1 MRSADFLYGLLPAIY
16 REKDVSRGEPLRA
29 LFAILQQQYD
39 LLEDDIGALY
49 HDWFVETCEPWV
61 LPYIAELLGATEV
74 TRRDYPAVDLRCM
87 VANTLAFR
95 RRKGLPAT
103 FEAVMACATGW
114 ASHVSE
120 GAASVAMSATARR
133 PRRGA
138 ADTVSMRA
146 SWALDRLG
154 GAFDPVRRTAGVRSG
169 SLYNLDRLGVFLWRL
184 QGYPLRGVTAG
195 VPAAAAAKQG
205 GLTFHPLG
213 RDMPLF
219 NRPSRNRTIEQ
230 RTALRDV
237 PAPLSR
243 RMLAD
248 EIASGGAGRR
258 GDERFLLSEFP
269 AFAIFLVARTHT
281 GKHEPVKA
289 HPLKADE
296 MVIADLA
303 SWTPPAVPRTA
314 RVAVD
319 PERGRFMLLH
329 PADRKHAV
337 LTDHCYGF
345 AGDIG
350 GGPYPRPALTHL
362 PDQNVW
368 RGWVGGSGGQDDE
381 HFTSLGAALKR
392 WAEQDRNG
400 IIEIADNR
408 TYDLL
413 DHSGAEASIAL
424 IERHRRLVIQAAPY
438 HRPCLRGT
446 LAVSAG
452 TAGGTLQLDGLLIG
466 GTIRISGGVD
476 LTLHHCRIIP
486 RAGQPAISASAGQRG
501 DLMVT
506 LEGSIAGP
514 LRLPAEAGKLR
525 ISRSI
530 VDGNGRA
537 ALAAP
542 GGHAGTATAQAA
554 HFRDAAPSAA
564 ITRATILGPAV
575 LERLEASDSIF
586 TRPLRVISQHEGYV
600 RHCALPAESRAPHHQ
615 YACQLTGP
623 ALVEGASESGSAK
636 HVRPIFTSLDADH
649 PGYAHLSPKCPKEI
663 RAGAS
668 DGAEM
673 GVFHGLNEVQREEN
687 LRAVLEDYLPF
698 NLEPRVI
705 YAT

>member
-1 MRSADFLYGLLPAIY
+1 MRPADFLYGLLPAIY
-16 REKDVSRGEPLRA
+16 REKDLSLGAPVRA
-29 LFAILQQQYD
+29 LFGILQQQYD

-49 HDWFVETCEPWV
+49 DNWFVETCEPWV
-61 LPYIAELLGATEV
+61 LPYLAELLGAAEV
-74 TRRDYPAVDLRCM
+74 TRRDYPAVDLRSM

-103 FEAVMACATGW
+103 FEAVTACATGW
-114 ASHVSE
+114 PARVVE
-120 GAASVAMSATARR
+120 GAASVATSATVRQ
-133 PRRGA
+133 PRRGLI
-138 ADTVSMRA
+138 DTVSVRE

-154 GAFDPVRRTAGVRSG
+154 GAFDPVRRTADVRSS

-184 QGYPLRGVTAG
+184 QTYPLRAVSAG
-195 VPAAAAAKQG
+195 APAPAAAKHG

-219 NRPSRNRTIEQ
+219 NRPSGNHTVEQ

-243 RMLAD
+243 SMLAD
-248 EIASGGAGRR
+248 EITSGGTGRHR
-258 GDERFLLSEFP
+258 DERFLLSEFP
-269 AFAIFLVARTHT
+269 AFAVSLVTPTAS
-281 GKHEPVKA
+281 GKRE
-289 HPLKADE
+289 PLKAE
-296 MVIADLA
+296 EIVIADLVDWAPPVVPA
-303 SWTPPAVPRTA
+303 SA

-319 PERGRFMLLH
+319 PERGRLILLRT
-329 PADRKHAV
+329 ADRKLAV

-350 GGPYPRPALTHL
+350 GGPYPRPALTKL
-362 PDQNVW
+362 ADRNVW
-368 RGWVGGSGGQDDE
+368 RGRVGGPGGGDDE
-381 HFTSLGAALKR
+381 HFASLGAALIR
-392 WAEQDRNG
+392 WAEHDSNG

-408 TYDLL
+408 IYDLS
-413 DHSGAEASIAL
+413 DETGTDASIAL
-424 IERHRRLVIQAAPY
+424 IGQHRRLVIQAAPY

-452 TAGGTLQLDGLLIG
+452 AAGGTLQLDGLLIG

-486 RAGQPAISASAGQRG
+486 RPGQPSISAAGG
-501 DLMVT
+501 ESDDLRVT
-506 LEGSIAGP
+506 LEGTIAGP

-542 GGHAGTATAQAA
+542 GGHAGTAATHAA
-554 HFRDAAPSAA
+554 HFRDAAPSAS

-575 LERLEASDSIF
+575 VERLEASDSIF
-586 TRPLRVISQHEGYV
+586 TGPLRVITQYEGYA
-600 RHCALPAESRAPHHQ
+600 RHCAFPIDSRAPHQQ
-615 YACQLTGP
+615 YACLLTGS
-623 ALVEGASESGSAK
+623 AFVERTPESESVKNIS
-636 HVRPIFTSLDADH
+636 PIFTSLDVDH

-698 NLEPRVI
+698 DLQPRVI